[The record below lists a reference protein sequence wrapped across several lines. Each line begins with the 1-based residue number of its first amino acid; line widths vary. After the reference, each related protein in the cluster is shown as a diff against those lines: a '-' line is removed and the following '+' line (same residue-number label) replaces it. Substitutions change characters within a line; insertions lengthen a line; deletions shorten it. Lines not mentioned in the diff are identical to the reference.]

1 MFYMDILVIIKDIFW
16 GIFMTIFT
24 IVGDCFV
31 QTMHEMPEPDWG
43 TAIFKSFVYV
53 FILGS
58 PFAAASIAEARGKNR
73 LAHFVLGFLLP
84 WVYPVTIFFTMPKA
98 SMVEDEKDGLE
109 EEPQHAEGPNAIPE
123 SHIKSV
129 KDDDEKLRPQESVE
143 IEINHQYFEKISSD
157 ETGKPLG
164 PYNIILS
171 DGRKVEISRIVNAL
185 PDLVVVEILEG
196 DNKKMTVR
204 FPYSKIKSCEV
215 ISAPFLSAS
224 NKHSTTSPDNKT
236 QSFGDP
242 SGADPANVDHFHGEL
257 LNPGTIVGNC
267 KIDRILGCGGMGIV
281 YLAHH
286 IVLDIPVAIKV
297 FSGNI
302 FKLKTGTDYSP
313 DRFLRE
319 ARLAVKL
326 RHPNTVL
333 AMDAGVD
340 KARNLYYMILEY
352 LDGGTIGEL
361 ITKDGPLSEKNAFNI
376 MLSIAGALDAAYK
389 SDIIHRD
396 IKPDNIMLNSE
407 GVVKLSDLGLG
418 KDIKHKIEKSITAEN
433 TALGS
438 PAYISPEQAK
448 DFKNADIRSDIYSLG
463 ATLFHIITG
472 EPPFIGDTPVNVV
485 LKVLS
490 DDVPDPRDIKP
501 EISEAMA
508 VLCMKMM
515 DKIPENR
522 FQTPMD
528 LTEALNS
535 IKDKINK

>member
-1 MFYMDILVIIKDIFW
+1 MDILVIIKDIFF
-16 GIFMTIFT
+16 GIFTTIIT
-24 IVGDCFV
+24 IVSNCYT
-31 QTMHEMPEPDWG
+31 QTMESGLTPDWG
-43 TAIFKSFVYV
+43 TAIFKSFAYV
-53 FILGS
+53 LVFGS
-58 PFAAASIAEARGKNR
+58 PFAAASIAETRGKNR
-73 LAHFVLGFLLP
+73 LVHFVLGFMLP
-84 WVYPVTIFFTMPKA
+84 WVYPVVIFFTMPKT
-98 SMVEDEKDGLE
+98 SMVEEKKKDLDQ
-109 EEPQHAEGPNAIPE
+109 EPQHAEEPNAIPE

-129 KDDDEKLRPQESVE
+129 KDEDQKLKPQEPAPA
-143 IEINHQYFEKISSD
+143 EINHLYFEKISSD

-164 PYNIILS
+164 PYNLILS

-185 PDLVVVEILEG
+185 PDLVVVEIIEG
-196 DNKKMTVR
+196 DNKKRTVR
-204 FPYSKIKSCEV
+204 FPYSKIKSCE
-215 ISAPFLSAS
+215 ILSTPS
-224 NKHSTTSPDNKT
+224 LSVNKATTSTNNKT

-242 SGADPANVDHFHGEL
+242 SSADSANVDHLHGEL
-257 LNPGTIVGNC
+257 LNPGTILGNC

-286 IVLDIPVAIKV
+286 TVLDIPVAIKV

-361 ITKDGPLSEKNAFNI
+361 ITKNGPLSEENAFNI
-376 MLSIAGALDAAYK
+376 MLSIAGALDAAFK
-389 SDIIHRD
+389 SNIIHRD
-396 IKPDNIMLNSE
+396 VKPDNIMLNSE

-472 EPPFIGDTPVNVV
+472 EPPFLGDTPVNVV
-485 LKVLS
+485 LKVIG
-490 DDVPDPRDIKP
+490 DNVPDPRDIKP

-515 DKIPENR
+515 DKKPENR

-528 LTEALNS
+528 LIEELNS